1 MERLYNNLI
10 KCISI
15 SVKQAIEESIGT
27 LQIDNNIDK
36 IYNDIENNEDS
47 TQFDPTGVGSVA
59 TALGAL

>member
-15 SVKQAIEESIGT
+15 SVKQTIEESIGT

-36 IYNDIENNEDS
+36 IYNDIENHIYKNNKINYNDYIIA
-47 TQFDPTGVGSVA
+47 Q
-59 TALGAL
+59 